1 MKVITG
7 NPNAEGNR
15 LYFARVQ
22 FATGWVPWSKESR
35 DKGYA
40 EAQAKLV
47 SLTDAA
53 GRPVQ
58 LCYYL
63 QPAAVFS
70 ANGTP
75 PKPTLKVVA
84 EYLNGLE
91 TAEVSAN

>member
-1 MKVITG
+1 MKVIRG
-7 NPNAEGNR
+7 NPNAQGNR

-22 FATGWVPWSKESR
+22 FATGWVPWSTESHDR
-35 DKGYA
+35 GFA
-40 EAQAKLV
+40 EGQAKLI

-58 LCYYL
+58 LCYY
-63 QPAAVFS
+63 QKPAAVFS

-84 EYLNGLE
+84 EYLDGIQQ
-91 TAEVSAN
+91 AELSPN